1 MLDRFGLEIGAGVGH
16 LKGKVWRI
24 GLMGAS
30 CTPRHVRLCLTALAD
45 ALAAQGQ
52 AVSAIDAL
60 KAADARLG

>member
-1 MLDRFGLEIGAGVGH
+1 
-16 LKGKVWRI
+16 
-24 GLMGAS
+24 MGAS